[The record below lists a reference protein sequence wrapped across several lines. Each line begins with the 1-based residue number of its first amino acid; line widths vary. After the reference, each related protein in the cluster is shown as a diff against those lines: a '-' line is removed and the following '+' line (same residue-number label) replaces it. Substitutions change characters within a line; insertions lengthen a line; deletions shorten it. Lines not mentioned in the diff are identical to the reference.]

1 MQPRILSARYIL
13 SSGFAHTVDWQETCV
28 CETLFPF
35 SRDSGIMYP
44 MRHLLI
50 ISALL
55 LSSPVAAQ
63 TAADT
68 QAREEALK
76 AREAAER
83 RVEADMVK
91 MKNLVDA
98 MARNLGQLHYLRTLC
113 FGSEDQKWRDLASKM
128 MTMES
133 GDDPARRRQLVGAF
147 NAGYY
152 LQEKRF
158 DVCTKDVS
166 VDAAALAEN
175 GRHIAS
181 MLGDPYRE
189 R

>member
-1 MQPRILSARYIL
+1 MARYVQNSVLLWINL
-13 SSGFAHTVDWQETCV
+13 GQNRYMRKLIFMCVLAFAAP
-28 CETLFPF
+28 L
-35 SRDSGIMYP
+35 
-44 MRHLLI
+44 
-50 ISALL
+50 
-55 LSSPVAAQ
+55 AAQ
-63 TAADT
+63 TETDAE
-68 QAREEALK
+68 REKALK
-76 AREAAER
+76 AREAAEL
-83 RVEADMVK
+83 RVEQDMVK

-113 FGSEDQKWRDLASKM
+113 FGSDDQKWRDMASTM

-133 GDDPARRRQLVGAF
+133 GDDPARRRQLVGSF

-158 DVCTKDVS
+158 ETCTKDVS

-189 R
+189 N

>member
-1 MQPRILSARYIL
+1 MTDTSAI
-13 SSGFAHTVDWQETCV
+13 
-28 CETLFPF
+28 
-35 SRDSGIMYP
+35 
-44 MRHLLI
+44 
-50 ISALL
+50 
-55 LSSPVAAQ
+55 
-63 TAADT
+63 TAAM
-68 QAREEALK
+68 QAEQTETEAQKKAKALA
-76 AREAAER
+76 AREAAEL
-83 RVEADMVK
+83 RVERDMVK

-113 FGSEDQKWRDLASKM
+113 FGDDDQKWRDLASKM
-128 MTMES
+128 MTMEA
-133 GDDPARRRQLVGAF
+133 GDDPARKRQLVGAF

-152 LQEKRF
+152 LEEKRF

-189 R
+189 K